1 MTITVYSKP
10 MCVQC
15 DATKRAFTKAG
26 VSFDVVDITEHASAL
41 AHVKSLG
48 YVQAPVV
55 VAGEDHWSGFRP
67 DKIKAISGAAA
78 GATGFARSAV

>member
-1 MTITVYSKP
+1 
-10 MCVQC
+10 
-15 DATKRAFTKAG
+15 
-26 VSFDVVDITEHASAL
+26 
-41 AHVKSLG
+41 VKSLG

>member
-26 VSFDVVDITEHASAL
+26 VSFDVVDITEDASAL
-41 AHVKSLG
+41 
-48 YVQAPVV
+48 APVV